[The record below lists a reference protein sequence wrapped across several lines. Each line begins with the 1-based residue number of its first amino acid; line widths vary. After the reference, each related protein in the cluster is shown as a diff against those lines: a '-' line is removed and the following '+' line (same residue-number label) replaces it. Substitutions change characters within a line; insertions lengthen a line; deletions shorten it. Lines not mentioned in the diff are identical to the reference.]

1 MFVLATTWVRAA
13 EKPSAASPGV
23 TAQQEAEL
31 GRRWRNIRDPQP
43 TLASR
48 DIFGFALEAAS
59 VGWHPE
65 YLERAL
71 AVVRQMQD
79 LDPNSKTFGNFHWSW
94 GQTGVF
100 DQNAVEFC
108 LQQGVLLRLR
118 YFDRLPPRAQRQLDE
133 LLTTGIEGMTRHRV
147 PTGYTNIF
155 LMKTWN
161 YIAVGEALERASLA
175 ADGYRML
182 EEWMRFTAQ
191 NGITEYLSPNYYG
204 VDLESLA
211 LIAKYALRPAGR
223 AQAETALRLFW
234 ADIAANWYAPAERL
248 GGANSRCYQYLEG
261 RGHLDDYLRA
271 EGWQTDGKP
280 PVLGTFFEA
289 CRWTPP
295 ATLTEPLRATLPR
308 TVVQRWGAEPWQR
321 ATHYVGRDFSLG
333 SANATNNSDDRALVL
348 NVGHSPKIPEIVLF
362 MDGRGDPY
370 GAAKTLD
377 RSQHA
382 KALHLTPFIASA
394 QRGPEVLRVMA
405 DDLTKPAPKRPGD
418 TFTGLYTQLPIP
430 AQAEVWFGDQPA
442 QAGTRAKP
450 TIVPPGAPVFVRLEG
465 VVVGVRFLYTTDTAG
480 APAPVTYVQDE
491 PGRPAKRLTVVHA
504 EGTAQG
510 RGVTAL
516 WMRVAEGLDADG
528 FAAFRRSFGAA
539 KATAGR
545 QGDVLTVEA
554 EGGQG
559 ALRIVAD
566 LKKGERRRLEGGEPG
581 TDTAL
586 LRVDGRDVGR
596 ELLAEFGGLALLR

>member
-161 YIAVGEALERASLA
+161 FIAVGEALGRASLA

-182 EEWMRFTAQ
+182 EEWIRFTAQ
-191 NGITEYLSPNYYG
+191 NGITEYVSPNYYG
-204 VDLESLA
+204 VDLESLG
-211 LIAKYALRPAGR
+211 LIAKQAQRPAGR
-223 AQAETALRLFW
+223 AQAETALRFFW
-234 ADIAANWYAPAERL
+234 ADMAANWYAPAQRL

-261 RGHLDDYLRA
+261 RGHLDDYLLA

-280 PVLGTFFEA
+280 PGLKTFLEA

-295 ATLTEPLRATLPR
+295 ATLTEPLRTAVPR
-308 TVVQRWGAEPWQR
+308 TVVQRWGTEPWQR
-321 ATHYVGRDFSLG
+321 ATHYVAHDFSLG
-333 SANATNNSDDRALVL
+333 SAGASDGSDDRALVL
-348 NVGHSPKIPEIVLF
+348 NLGRSPKIPEIVLF

-370 GAAKTLD
+370 GSAKTLD

-382 KALHLTPFIASA
+382 KALHLTPFIASV

-405 DDLTKPAPKRPGD
+405 DDLAKPAPRRPGD
-418 TFTGLYTQLPIP
+418 AFTCLYTQLPIP
-430 AQAEVWFGDQPA
+430 APAEVWFGDQPA
-442 QAGTRAKP
+442 PAGTPTEP

-465 VVVGVRFLYTTDTAG
+465 VVVGVRFLYTMDAAG
-480 APAPVTYVQDE
+480 APAPVVYVQDQ
-491 PGRPAKRLTVVHA
+491 PRLPAKRLTVVLA
-504 EGTAQG
+504 SGTARG
-510 RGVTAL
+510 RGGTAL
-516 WMRVAEGLDADG
+516 WLLVADG
-528 FAAFRRSFGAA
+528 LAADCFAAFRQTFSAA
-539 KATAGR
+539 KATAGQ

-554 EGGQG
+554 EGQHG

-566 LKKGERRRLEGGEPG
+566 LKKGERRRLEGGESG

-586 LRVDGRDVGR
+586 LRVNGRDVGR
-596 ELLAEFGGLALLR
+596 ELLAEFGAH